1 MLCALLGNSNSTDVS
16 FLKRWEEQRE
26 DAKLQP
32 CAAVVRSAEGA
43 IIIRLFFEK
52 KSHRT
57 FEGWL
62 RTRTEKNS
70 KAIKKGGPRLT
81 FDVYLLVPSHVFPSE
96 FFRTKRGF
104 PDSLQTYGRRKVN
117 MQNKLFVLNLHLE
130 RRINSKRHSNFR
142 LINPLDLILLFVEVV
157 IRCLTKKASEGSS
170 AFFESFL
177 NFILTFVIVFSTT
190 QFRLRSYFD
199 EDKSVRF
206 VFGDYS

>member
-1 MLCALLGNSNSTDVS
+1 MRGDLEPG
-16 FLKRWEEQRE
+16 LK
-26 DAKLQP
+26 
-32 CAAVVRSAEGA
+32 
-43 IIIRLFFEK
+43 
-52 KSHRT
+52 
-57 FEGWL
+57 
-62 RTRTEKNS
+62 KNS

>member
-142 LINPLDLILLFVEVV
+142 LINPFDLILLSVEVV
-157 IRCLTKKASEGSS
+157 IRCLTKKVSESIFCFNWK
-170 AFFESFL
+170 FFQFHCYCFL
-177 NFILTFVIVFSTT
+177 N
-190 QFRLRSYFD
+190 Y
-199 EDKSVRF
+199 SVSVTELLWRR
-206 VFGDYS
+206 

>member
-142 LINPLDLILLFVEVV
+142 LINPFDLILLSVEIV
-157 IRCLTKKASEGSS
+157 IRCLTKKASESIFCFNWK
-170 AFFESFL
+170 FFQFL
-177 NFILTFVIVFSTT
+177 CYCFL
-190 QFRLRSYFD
+190 SY
-199 EDKSVRF
+199 SVSVTELLWRR
-206 VFGDYS
+206 

>member
-1 MLCALLGNSNSTDVS
+1 MLCALFGNSNSTDVS

-142 LINPLDLILLFVEVV
+142 LINPFDLVLLSVEVV
-157 IRCLTKKASEGSS
+157 MAHKKGRAKRSS
-170 AFFESFL
+170 DLFESFSIPLLLFL
-177 NFILTFVIVFSTT
+177 NCSVSLTKLLW
-190 QFRLRSYFD
+190 RR
-199 EDKSVRF
+199 
-206 VFGDYS
+206 

>member
-1 MLCALLGNSNSTDVS
+1 MLCALFGNSNSTDVS

-117 MQNKLFVLNLHLE
+117 MQNKLFVLNLHLL
-130 RRINSKRHSNFR
+130 RRINSNFR
-142 LINPLDLILLFVEVV
+142 LINPFDLVLLSVEVV
-157 IRCLTKKASEGSS
+157 MAHKKGRAKRSS
-170 AFFESFL
+170 DLFESFSIPLLLFL
-177 NFILTFVIVFSTT
+177 NCSVSLTKLLW
-190 QFRLRSYFD
+190 R
-199 EDKSVRF
+199 K
-206 VFGDYS
+206 

>member
-117 MQNKLFVLNLHLE
+117 MQNKLFVLNLHLQ
-130 RRINSKRHSNFR
+130 RRINSERHSNFR
-142 LINPLDLILLFVEVV
+142 LINPFDLILLSVEVV
-157 IRCLTKKASEGSS
+157 MRCLTKREASE
-170 AFFESFL
+170 AIFC
-177 NFILTFVIVFSTT
+177 FIWKFSVFVFSTT
-190 QFRLRSYFD
+190 QFRLQSYFY
-199 EDKSVRF
+199 ENKSVHSM
-206 VFGDYS
+206 FGDFG